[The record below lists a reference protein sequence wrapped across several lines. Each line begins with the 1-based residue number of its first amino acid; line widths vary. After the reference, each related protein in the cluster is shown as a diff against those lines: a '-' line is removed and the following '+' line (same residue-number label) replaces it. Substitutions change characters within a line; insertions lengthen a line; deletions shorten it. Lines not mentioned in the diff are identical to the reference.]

1 MIIIMSH
8 LNATKFHNESKF
20 TNSESLQ
27 KGCTFFFFLYV
38 ELCVLE
44 DTERDSKSCECS
56 SHTLLLNVLLES
68 PLSENSF

>member
-8 LNATKFHNESKF
+8 LNATKFHNESKPM
-20 TNSESLQ
+20 NSEFCKKDALVF
-27 KGCTFFFFLYV
+27 GFFLYV

-56 SHTLLLNVLLES
+56 SHTLPLNVLLEA
-68 PLSENSF
+68 PL